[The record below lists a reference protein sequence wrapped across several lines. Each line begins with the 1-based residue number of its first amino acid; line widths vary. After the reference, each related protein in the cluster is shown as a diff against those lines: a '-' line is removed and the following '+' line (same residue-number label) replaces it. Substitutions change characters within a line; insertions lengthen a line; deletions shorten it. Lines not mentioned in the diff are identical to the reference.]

1 MKNIFFILF
10 LGVLLFACKKDTN
23 DYVAP
28 EIGHKYAGLTLGKYV
43 VYDVDSL
50 FYDDFTASVDTA
62 IYQIKEL
69 VAEAYT
75 DLEGEQAFKINR
87 YRRNHDTLAWVLIDV
102 WNAKLTQTN
111 FQKAEENVRF
121 VKLIFPVGNGKVW
134 NGNSMNTMAEWEYE
148 YESIDQPENV
158 GGNPLA
164 KVLTVNQLENIN
176 LIEEQQFLEKY
187 AENVGLVYKKS
198 KDLVRDNLSSPWR
211 GYDVT
216 YTLKSYGN

>member
-1 MKNIFFILF
+1 
-10 LGVLLFACKKDTN
+10 
-23 DYVAP
+23 
-28 EIGHKYAGLTLGKYV
+28 
-43 VYDVDSL
+43 
-50 FYDDFTASVDTA
+50 
-62 IYQIKEL
+62 
-69 VAEAYT
+69 
-75 DLEGEQAFKINR
+75 
-87 YRRNHDTLAWVLIDV
+87 
-102 WNAKLTQTN
+102 
-111 FQKAEENVRF
+111 
-121 VKLIFPVGNGKVW
+121 
-134 NGNSMNTMAEWEYE
+134 MNTMAEWEYE